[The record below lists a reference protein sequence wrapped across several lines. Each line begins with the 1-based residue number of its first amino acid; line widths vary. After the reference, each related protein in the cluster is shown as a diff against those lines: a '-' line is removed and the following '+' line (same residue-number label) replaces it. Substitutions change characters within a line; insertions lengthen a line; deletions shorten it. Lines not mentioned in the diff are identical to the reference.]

1 MVKRRHT
8 SLITLKKMRTNNL
21 QNVQISDK
29 ALAWLKEKY
38 LAVDAMDAEKYRA
51 FLAPDCQ
58 LQFGNNP
65 IVKCNN
71 EIIGGIKHF
80 WETINGLDHSFLN
93 VLGNDYHFAAEA
105 LIDYTRKDNQ
115 IVQTP
120 CVTIIKRNED
130 GLALS
135 IQIFI
140 DTTPIY
146 K

>member
-1 MVKRRHT
+1 
-8 SLITLKKMRTNNL
+8 MRINYIQT
-21 QNVQISDK
+21 VQISDE
-29 ALAWLKEKY
+29 ALNWLKEKY
-38 LAVDAMDAEKYRA
+38 LAVDSMDAEKYRS
-51 FLAPDCQ
+51 FLASDCQ

-65 IVKCNN
+65 IVQCNN

-93 VLGNDYHFAAEA
+93 VLGNDLHFAAEA
-105 LIDYTRKDNQ
+105 MIDYTRKDNK
-115 IVQTP
+115 IVQIP
-120 CVTIIKRNED
+120 CVTIIKRNDE
-130 GLALS
+130 GLATS

>member
-1 MVKRRHT
+1 MKT
-8 SLITLKKMRTNNL
+8 DKIQT
-21 QNVQISDK
+21 VQISDN
-29 ALAWLKEKY
+29 ALTWLKEKY
-38 LAVDAMDAEKYRA
+38 VAVDAMDAEKYKT
-51 FLAPDCQ
+51 FLSQDCQ

-71 EIIGGIKHF
+71 EIIGGIKYF

-93 VLGNDYHFAAEA
+93 VLGSDNYFAAEA
-105 LIDYTRKDNQ
+105 MIDYTRKDNQ
-115 IVQTP
+115 VVQIP
-120 CVTIIKRNED
+120 CVTIIKRNNE
-130 GLALS
+130 GLASS

>member
-1 MVKRRHT
+1 
-8 SLITLKKMRTNNL
+8 MRTNNI
-21 QNVQISDK
+21 QSVQISDK

-38 LAVDAMDAEKYRA
+38 IAVDAMDAEKYRT

-93 VLGNDYHFAAEA
+93 VLGSDQYFAAEA
-105 LIDYTRKDNQ
+105 IIDYTRKDNQ
-115 IVQTP
+115 VVQIP
-120 CVTIIKRNED
+120 CVTIIQRNDE
-130 GLALS
+130 GLAYS

>member
-1 MVKRRHT
+1 MKTDKV
-8 SLITLKKMRTNNL
+8 RTI
-21 QNVQISDK
+21 QVSDD
-29 ALAWLKEKY
+29 AFAWLKEKY
-38 LAVDAMDAEKYRA
+38 LAVDAMDAERYRA
-51 FLAPDCQ
+51 FLAEECQ

-65 IVKCNN
+65 IVNCNN

-93 VLGNDYHFAAEA
+93 VLGDDHHFAAEA
-105 LIDYTRKDNQ
+105 LIDYTRKDNR
-115 IVQTP
+115 IVQIP
-120 CVTIIKRNED
+120 CVTIIKRNNE
-130 GLALS
+130 GLASS

>member
-1 MVKRRHT
+1 
-8 SLITLKKMRTNNL
+8 MRTNNI
-21 QNVQISDK
+21 QYVQISDNT
-29 ALAWLKEKY
+29 LAWLKEKY
-38 LAVDAMDAEKYRA
+38 IAVDTMDAEKYRT
-51 FLAPDCQ
+51 FLALDCQ

-93 VLGNDYHFAAEA
+93 VLGNDQHFAAEA
-105 LIDYTRKDNQ
+105 IIDYTRKDNQ
-115 IVQTP
+115 VVKTP
-120 CVTIIKRNED
+120 CVTIIKRNDE
-130 GLALS
+130 GLATS

>member
-1 MVKRRHT
+1 
-8 SLITLKKMRTNNL
+8 MRTNNI

-29 ALAWLKEKY
+29 TLNWLKDKY
-38 LAVDAMDAEKYRA
+38 LSVDAMNAKKYRS
-51 FLAPDCQ
+51 FLAPNCK

-80 WETINGLDHSFLN
+80 WKTLNGLDHSFLN
-93 VLGNDYHFAAEA
+93 IIGTDLHFAAEA
-105 LIDYTRKDNQ
+105 MIDFTRKDDNVVQ
-115 IVQTP
+115 IP
-120 CVTIIKRNED
+120 CVTIIRRNDE
-130 GLALS
+130 GMTSS

>member
-1 MVKRRHT
+1 MKAD
-8 SLITLKKMRTNNL
+8 K
-21 QNVQISDK
+21 VQTIQVSDDTFV
-29 ALAWLKEKY
+29 WLKEKY

-51 FLAPDCQ
+51 FLAPECQ

-65 IVKCNN
+65 IVNCNN

-93 VLGNDYHFAAEA
+93 VLGDDHHFAAEA
-105 LIDYTRKDNQ
+105 IIDYTRKDNR
-115 IVQTP
+115 IVQIP
-120 CVTIIKRNED
+120 CVTIIKRNNE
-130 GLALS
+130 GLASS

>member
-1 MVKRRHT
+1 
-8 SLITLKKMRTNNL
+8 MRTDNL
-21 QNVQISDK
+21 QVVQISDK
-29 ALAWLKEKY
+29 ALDWLKEKY
-38 LAVDAMDAEKYRA
+38 IAVDGMNAAKYRT
-51 FLAPDCQ
+51 FLSPDSQ

-93 VLGNDYHFAAEA
+93 VLGNDQHFAVEA
-105 LIDYTRKDNQ
+105 LIDYIRKDNQ
-115 IVQTP
+115 VVKIP
-120 CVTIIKRNED
+120 CVTLIDRNDE
-130 GLALS
+130 GLASS
-135 IQIFI
+135 IKIFI

>member
-1 MVKRRHT
+1 
-8 SLITLKKMRTNNL
+8 MRTSKIK
-21 QNVQISDK
+21 NVQISDN
-29 ALAWLKEKY
+29 ALTWLKEKY
-38 LAVDAMDAEKYRA
+38 LAVDSMNAEKYRA

-65 IVKCNN
+65 VVQCNN

-80 WETINGLDHSFLN
+80 WETIHGLDHSFLN
-93 VLGNDYHFAAEA
+93 ILGTDRHFAAEA
-105 LIDYTRKDNQ
+105 IIDYTRKDSQVVQ
-115 IVQTP
+115 IP
-120 CVTIIKRNED
+120 CVTIIQRND
-130 GLALS
+130 QGLASS